1 MSSIDFSVD
10 NPDFKE
16 GKDYMMMTYEERSL
30 DLDVVEAQ
38 PGHVI
43 TGVRLRKL
51 GGHINLE
58 VRVSQSLRQAEDHAE
73 NENGAKYSTVNIRF
87 TPVSLLYCYT
97 IKH

>member
-1 MSSIDFSVD
+1 MKTGTVIESQRKWSRSPELDVTH
-10 NPDFKE
+10 PDYRE

-30 DLDVVEAQ
+30 DTDVVEAI

-58 VRVSQSLRQAEDHAE
+58 VRVSSHKFLVC
-73 NENGAKYSTVNIRF
+73 KYN
-87 TPVSLLYCYT
+87 VS
-97 IKH
+97 I

>member
-30 DLDVVEAQ
+30 DLDIVEAQ

-58 VRVSQSLRQAEDHAE
+58 VRVSQSLRQMKMEQ
-73 NENGAKYSTVNIRF
+73 STINIRF
-87 TPVSLLYCYT
+87 TPVSLPYCYT
-97 IKH
+97 LKH